1 MTTQGETKKLR
12 KGRRMKVMSKE
23 EKLMG
28 VIHEQKWK
36 LMIKKGDEGEDIGK
50 GREREN
56 EMHKKE
62 LRMLVAVKN
71 NK

>member
-1 MTTQGETKKLR
+1 
-12 KGRRMKVMSKE
+12 
-23 EKLMG
+23 MG